1 MKSVCV
7 DSPAP
12 GFNHVKVVDAEKP
25 TPARGQVL
33 VRMRFSPINP
43 SDHNYVHGTYADALA
58 RMIWN
63 APRTPLTPETSPL
76 TPEGGTKYGSPSVGG
91 GGELAQAGGE
101 PIYFDPARTEPIAI
115 APYALGGEGMGI
127 VEASGG
133 GFLAN
138 RLVGKRVAVVAG
150 PPLGA
155 WQEYT
160 VVDAKRALPL
170 PGNVSDEQGSMY
182 FINPLTAYAM
192 LFSVLEAKPG
202 EWVLQS
208 GASGALGK
216 LVIRMAKL
224 GGLKTI
230 NVVRSAAAA
239 QSVLELGGDVAV
251 DVSKEDLREA
261 VIKATR
267 GQGVRCAVD
276 CIGGEMT
283 SELVR
288 CLTRGGHCVVYGTL
302 GTMTTN
308 LPLRDLMMPGASLSG
323 FFLPAWLATQ
333 SLFGTIKTLRKVGKL
348 LASGG
353 FDTAIGAVYPLDEVQ
368 TALAASQDPGKPGKV
383 LLRI

>member
-63 APRTPLTPETSPL
+63 APRTPLAPA
-76 TPEGGTKYGSPSVGG
+76 GGTKQGSPSGGG
-91 GGELAQAGGE
+91 GGE
-101 PIYFDPARTEPIAI
+101 PIFFDPARTEPIAI

-127 VEASGG
+127 VEVSGG

-150 PPLGA
+150 PPMGA

-192 LFSVLEAKPG
+192 LFSVLKAKPG

-224 GGLKTI
+224 VGLKTI

-239 QSVLELGGDVAV
+239 QSVLDLGGDVAV
-251 DVSKEDLREA
+251 DVSKENLRES
-261 VIKATR
+261 VIKAT
-267 GQGVRCAVD
+267 GGAGVRCAID